1 MCYNKAILCREV
13 SSMEQ
18 VEATVR
24 ETIYRNEENGYSV
37 VQCKG
42 DRRGFTAVGS
52 LPMLTSGERV
62 TFSGE
67 WTEHPQYGPQFRVTA
82 CQIHQP
88 TSMLGIER
96 YLGSGLI
103 HGVGPSTARQIVQHL
118 SLIHI

>member
-1 MCYNKAILCREV
+1 
-13 SSMEQ
+13 MEQ

-42 DRRGFTAVGS
+42 DRRAFTAVGS

-88 TSMLGIER
+88 TSLLGIER
-96 YLGSGLI
+96 
-103 HGVGPSTARQIVQHL
+103 
-118 SLIHI
+118 